1 MQRKTL
7 FLVAAVAESARFFVL
22 VFLASALGGLREGAG
37 LPSLFR
43 YAAGGQLFFVIGFFF
58 LWFDQARHDA
68 YRSLLFV
75 GKIVSF
81 ATFIPLAIA
90 MASLLRAGRLV
101 DGSSLIFALVI
112 FGVDIFGFCLLLASK
127 PFGGSVGRS
136 PAPPAPTMQG
146 PEEIER
152 VESL

>member
-7 FLVAAVAESARFFVL
+7 FLVAAIAESVRFLVL
-22 VFLASALGGLREGAG
+22 AVLADALGGLRDGMG
-37 LPSLFR
+37 LPSFFR

-58 LWFDQARHDA
+58 LWFDQPRHDA

-75 GKIVSF
+75 GKIVSL

-90 MASLLRAGRLV
+90 MTGVLRAGRPV
-101 DGSSLIFALVI
+101 DGSSLIFTLAI
-112 FGVDIFGFCLLLASK
+112 FGVDTFGFCLLLVSK

-136 PAPPAPTMQG
+136 PSVPAPIGQS
-146 PEEIER
+146 PDEIER